1 MKKYGTL
8 YSNLRVY
15 YSRDFPVF
23 NPDEMIYPNEKS
35 QEQIEENKKVDQ
47 EMN

>member
-15 YSRDFPVF
+15 YSRDFPAY
-23 NPDEMIYPNEKS
+23 NSDEIIDPD
-35 QEQIEENKKVDQ
+35 
-47 EMN
+47 

>member
-15 YSRDFPVF
+15 YSRDFLAY
-23 NPDEMIYPNEKS
+23 NPDEIIDPNQSNQEKL
-35 QEQIEENKKVDQ
+35 EVA
-47 EMN
+47 